1 MRAGSTFKYIAFY
14 DLDHTIL
21 VDNSATHLINEAR
34 KRGIMSE
41 KHFRHAIWLS
51 ILYKLGIGN
60 STKMIVRMLTWLT
73 GLNEEL
79 IKQLCVEVFKEQIIH
94 KIRPE
99 ILTTLEGHRSRQGA
113 IVILSSASEP
123 ICQPITE
130 YLKMDDM
137 ICSRL
142 DSDKGL
148 LTGKT
153 IGNLVYAKEKRTRL
167 LSYCKDHEQNPADA
181 YYYGD
186 SYTDYHVMNAV
197 GHPVAVDPDKKLCRI
212 ALENK
217 WPILVRDR
225 A

>member
-1 MRAGSTFKYIAFY
+1 MATSNIFKYIAFY

-34 KRGIMSE
+34 KRGIMSD
-41 KHFRHAIWLS
+41 KHFRNAVWLS
-51 ILYKLGIGN
+51 ILYKLGIGD
-60 STKMIVRMLTWLT
+60 STKMIVRMLSWLK

-79 IKQLCVEVFKEQIIH
+79 IKKLCIEVFKEQIVH

-99 ILTTLEGHRSRQGA
+99 ILTTLEEHRSRQGA
-113 IVILSSASEP
+113 VVLLSSASEP
-123 ICQPITE
+123 ICQPATE
-130 YLKMDDM
+130 YLKMDDL

-142 DSDKGL
+142 DADQGL

-153 IGNLVYAKEKRTRL
+153 IGNLVYAEEKRTRL
-167 LSYCKDHEQNPADA
+167 LSYCKNHEQDPADA

-186 SYTDYHVMNAV
+186 SYTDHHVMSAV

-212 ALENK
+212 AIEK
-217 WPILVRDR
+217 DWPILVRDR